1 MTQLMTTTQNALKA
15 SVCLIHHIYRD
26 IEYVAGEPE
35 ERDTESHRW
44 SVTVNAS
51 LAPETRHFSAD
62 GLHPSMRRALYAS
75 PDSYGLNAEDA
86 MVKAEA
92 EDFCLEQALG
102 LERIGFAVNLRVIGE
117 K

>member
-1 MTQLMTTTQNALKA
+1 
-15 SVCLIHHIYRD
+15 
-26 IEYVAGEPE
+26 
-35 ERDTESHRW
+35 
-44 SVTVNAS
+44 
-51 LAPETRHFSAD
+51 
-62 GLHPSMRRALYAS
+62 
-75 PDSYGLNAEDA
+75 